1 MNDKP
6 LSITEFSTLIKGKL
20 ESDPELYRVY
30 LTGEVS
36 GFKLYPSGHCYFSLK
51 DEQSLLSCVMWA
63 TYARGL
69 RVLPQDGDQVVVFGR
84 ITVYPARGQ
93 YQFSVEKLERSGLGL
108 ELLKLQ
114 QLKEQLAKEGLF
126 DESRKRP
133 LPRFPK
139 RIAVVAGKGSAGMAD
154 ILHNIAM
161 RWPLVEVLPFP
172 SLVQGKEAPAAI
184 IQAIKDALE
193 IHPDVLII
201 GRGGGAKEDLGAFN
215 DEGLVRFAATL
226 PVPFISSV
234 GHEVDT
240 TLLDYVADKRVSTP
254 TAAAIAAVPDK
265 EEVYAYLDD
274 TLMRLKSRLEAI
286 LRHNKEI
293 LEQLSNRPIYASP
306 RAIYDEKMKK
316 VGELGERLGIAYRN
330 TIAQKRIRVSAL
342 SEHLKA
348 LDPTSVLQRGYSISY
363 DEQGKPVHD
372 ADQLP
377 IGSIFKTRLA
387 HGIIVGEVKAKEE

>member
-6 LSITEFSTLIKGKL
+6 LTITEFSTLIKSKL
-20 ESDPELYRVY
+20 ESDPAFYHVY
-30 LTGEVS
+30 LSGEVS
-36 GFKLYPSGHCYFSLK
+36 GFKLYPSGHCYFTLK
-51 DEQSLLSCVMWA
+51 DEASVLSCVMWA
-63 TYARGL
+63 TYARSL
-69 RVLPQDGDQVVVFGR
+69 RYLPQDGDQVVVQGR
-84 ITVYPARGQ
+84 ISVYPARGQ
-93 YQFSVEKLERSGLGL
+93 YQFAVEHLERSGLGL

-154 ILHNIAM
+154 ILHNIAL

-172 SLVQGKEAPAAI
+172 SLVQGKEAPGAIIAAI
-184 IQAIKDALE
+184 KAGLE
-193 IHPDVLII
+193 AKPDVLII
-201 GRGGGAKEDLGAFN
+201 GRGGGAKEDLSAFN
-215 DEGLVRFAATL
+215 DEALVRFAATL

-265 EEVYAYLDD
+265 EEVYAYLDEVS
-274 TLMRLKSRLEAI
+274 MRLKSRLEAL
-286 LRHNKEI
+286 LRHKKEI

-306 RAIYDEKMKK
+306 KAIYEEKQKK
-316 VGELGERLGIAYRN
+316 VGELGDRLSIAYRN
-330 TIAQKRIRVSAL
+330 AIAQRRIRVSAL
-342 SEHLKA
+342 KDHLQA
-348 LDPTSVLQRGYSISY
+348 LDPTAVLQRGYSISY
-363 DEQGKPVHD
+363 DQSGKPVHNA
-372 ADQLP
+372 ADLP